1 MKNLN
6 LNTQYFIVLLLF
18 VVGAMNSIDYFNY
31 MGLSIFSR
39 LLTYAFYL
47 LIVITTTLLLITL
60 TLDNKRLSLN
70 FFPYWFI
77 IIIAIFL
84 KMMILFIQF
93 PTKMFFGGSNVS
105 FTITFLSIAT
115 LIIIITNGLY
125 DLKFIKMSIWSLG
138 IGLIISSVIPLLFY
152 PEMIGRREGIVNGYE
167 FSGGFWNSGVIGF
180 LSVGWLLIA
189 LSINE
194 KSKIKRIILYGM
206 FFLFALTGLAG
217 LSRALILSI
226 VFSILIYLVIANKLK
241 QYLKFIVLGIIVSV
255 VFIYIF
261 NDIIENLMFR
271 FEGGINIQEETRVNI
286 WSAYLANIADFF
298 WFGEITGDYKK
309 YTRWVFGP
317 HSAPLNWFVQFGV
330 LGLLGFLALLLGV
343 VKSIR
348 YISKEHVTL
357 IKAALY
363 AWLVAYV
370 SISFINETGYK
381 DLSLFSSIAIIYA
394 WGMNGLRTQQKGNKM
409 Y

>member
-125 DLKFIKMSIWSLG
+125 DLKFIKMSICSLG

-152 PEMIGRREGIVNGYE
+152 LEMIGRREGIVNGYE

-226 VFSILIYLVIANKLK
+226 VFSILLYLVIANKL
-241 QYLKFIVLGIIVSV
+241 
-255 VFIYIF
+255 
-261 NDIIENLMFR
+261 
-271 FEGGINIQEETRVNI
+271 
-286 WSAYLANIADFF
+286 
-298 WFGEITGDYKK
+298 
-309 YTRWVFGP
+309 
-317 HSAPLNWFVQFGV
+317 
-330 LGLLGFLALLLGV
+330 
-343 VKSIR
+343 
-348 YISKEHVTL
+348 
-357 IKAALY
+357 
-363 AWLVAYV
+363 
-370 SISFINETGYK
+370 
-381 DLSLFSSIAIIYA
+381 
-394 WGMNGLRTQQKGNKM
+394 
-409 Y
+409 

>member
-317 HSAPLNWFVQFGV
+317 HSAPLNWFAKR
-330 LGLLGFLALLLGV
+330 L
-343 VKSIR
+343 
-348 YISKEHVTL
+348 
-357 IKAALY
+357 
-363 AWLVAYV
+363 
-370 SISFINETGYK
+370 
-381 DLSLFSSIAIIYA
+381 
-394 WGMNGLRTQQKGNKM
+394 
-409 Y
+409 